1 MSNIVPF
8 DEKVKLA
15 EAFAKSKLFGMTDS
29 NQVLALMAV
38 CEAEGIHP
46 AKAVQE
52 YHVIQGRPA
61 LKADAMLARF
71 QNAGGKVEWKD
82 YTDDKVTGVFSHP
95 NGGSLAVTW
104 TIEQAQ

>member
-1 MSNIVPF
+1 MSNIIPF

-15 EAFAKSKLFGMTDS
+15 EAFAKSKLFGMTDA

-71 QNAGGKVEWKD
+71 QNAGGKVEWKE
-82 YTDDKVTGVFSHP
+82 YTCLLYTSPSPRD
-95 NGGSLAVTW
+95 
-104 TIEQAQ
+104 